1 METPFAQ
8 ASDGISLLPLIQ
20 RAEALPAARPNPLAL
35 GGAHSYC
42 HRSIPGHS
50 IAAVRAIVGR
60 LQGTLMLEMNRSKP
74 LGFQLGGQVVQ
85 ADSDTRSS

>member
-1 METPFAQ
+1 MPQF
-8 ASDGISLLPLIQ
+8 
-20 RAEALPAARPNPLAL
+20 N
-35 GGAHSYC
+35 
-42 HRSIPGHS
+42 PGHS
-50 IAAVRAIVGR
+50 IAAVRAIIGR